1 MKSDRTF
8 SKLDIEPF
16 RPAWWLRNAHA
27 QTVWRRFF
35 GDGRI
40 PPYRRERI
48 ETPDG
53 DFVDLDWRVSC
64 EETEGRP
71 LALILH
77 GLEGCSGAK
86 YVIGLMNELS
96 RHGWDGV
103 AMNFRSCSGELNR
116 LPRFYHSGETEDLD
130 FIVSRLVG
138 KFPGRPTAIVGYSL
152 GGNVLLK
159 WLGEKGEKVP
169 DAIRAAATVSV
180 PFDLEAAA
188 ERIDRGVHRFYG
200 RSFLGSL
207 KPKVIAKAKVFP
219 GLIDPEE
226 VARIR
231 TFAKFDDRV
240 TAPIHGFAS
249 GRDYWRRT
257 SSGPFLPQIRRPTLL
272 INACDDPFLPE
283 ASLPTKMI
291 AQSRWL
297 QSDFPKRG
305 GHVGFVE
312 GAWPG
317 SASYWVDRRIM
328 AFLDSVRSEEGF

>member
-1 MKSDRTF
+1 MNSDRF
-8 SKLDIEPF
+8 SQSDNFDPF

-27 QTVWRRFF
+27 QTAWRRLF
-35 GDGRI
+35 GDGRLL
-40 PPYRRERI
+40 PYRRERV

-53 DFVDLDWRVSC
+53 DFVDLDWLRSD
-64 EETEGRP
+64 EEAERRP

-77 GLEGCSGAK
+77 GLEGCSRAK
-86 YVIGLMNELS
+86 YVVGLMKELS
-96 RHGWDGV
+96 RRGWDGV

-130 FIVSRLVG
+130 IVVSRLVG
-138 KFPGRPTAIVGYSL
+138 RFPGRPIAIVGYSL

-159 WLGEKGEKVP
+159 WLGERGGKIP
-169 DAIRAAATVSV
+169 DAVRGAATVSV

-188 ERIDRGVHRFYG
+188 ERIDRGVHRIYG
-200 RSFLGSL
+200 RVFLSTL
-207 KPKVIAKAKVFP
+207 KPKVIAKAMIMP
-219 GLIDPEE
+219 GLIDREE

-231 TFAKFDDRV
+231 TFAEFDDRV

-257 SSGPFLPQIRRPTLL
+257 SSGPFLPEIRRPTLL

-283 ASLPTKMI
+283 TSLPIKAV

-297 QSDFPKRG
+297 EADFPKRG

-312 GAWPG
+312 GSWPG
-317 SASYWVDRRIM
+317 SASYWIDRRVM
-328 AFLDSVRSEEGF
+328 AFLDSIRFRD